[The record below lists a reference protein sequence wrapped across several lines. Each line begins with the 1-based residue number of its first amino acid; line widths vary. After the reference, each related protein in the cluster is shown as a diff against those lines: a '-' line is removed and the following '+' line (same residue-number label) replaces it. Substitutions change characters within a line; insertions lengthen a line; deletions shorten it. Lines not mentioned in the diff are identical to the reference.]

1 MFEFKPLKKPVQQN
15 KPPGKVASAF
25 SRAMDDDD
33 EAPSKATK
41 PKISSFAASI
51 PQTNYQKILDETSK
65 IVLEDP
71 SVYSY
76 DEHYDE
82 IKEKRQELEQTKKQ
96 QQVGSKYIANLKAAS
111 EKRKVEQSIVYEKIA
126 EKELKRDDANSTGE
140 KYVTASYK
148 RMMEENKKFAEEDAA
163 KEAYNQ
169 QHAASL
175 EENTSG
181 MYKDLYKQDIFM
193 GGYRPDIATM
203 MKQPQKPAAATP
215 QPQPEQKK
223 LEEAA
228 APQQKPQPQ
237 PERRAPEEER
247 RQPEQRAQASEREEG
262 KRDREESRE
271 REKSPSGLEKRR
283 EERKEE
289 EEKKA
294 EKEPEKELT
303 KEEKLKLMKERYMQR
318 KLNQSAAPGPGPENA

>member
-25 SRAMDDDD
+25 SRSMDDDD
-33 EAPSKATK
+33 DAPSKTAK
-41 PKISSFAASI
+41 PKIASFAASI

-76 DEHYDE
+76 DDHYDE
-82 IKEKRQELEQTKKQ
+82 IRDKRQELEKSKKQ

-126 EKELKRDDANSTGE
+126 EKELQRDGANSTGE
-140 KYVTASYK
+140 KYVTSSYK

-163 KEAYNQ
+163 KEAYNKE
-169 QHAASL
+169 HAASL

-203 MKQPQKPAAATP
+203 MKQPQKPAVATP

-223 LEEAA
+223 HEEVAV
-228 APQQKPQPQ
+228 PQQKPQPQ
-237 PERRAPEEER
+237 PERRAPQEER
-247 RQPEQRAQASEREEG
+247 RQPEQKEKAIEKEEGRREREH
-262 KRDREESRE
+262 SRE
-271 REKSPSGLEKRR
+271 REKSPSALETRR
-283 EERKEE
+283 EEKKE

-294 EKEPEKELT
+294 EKEPEKELS
-303 KEEKLKLMKERYMQR
+303 KEEKLKLLKERYMQR
-318 KLNQSAAPGPGPENA
+318 KLNQSAPGPGAENA